1 MNPRERMAKR
11 REEMRE
17 HAKTAR
23 SETGAVG
30 QPHERISDMRKR
42 HRERLEEMR
51 MHPENLVKV
60 DGEARTRQRER
71 MEQMRENMR
80 KRVQ

>member
-17 HAKTAR
+17 RANAAH
-23 SETGAVG
+23 SETGATG

-51 MHPENLVKV
+51 RHPENIVKV

-71 MEQMRENMR
+71 MKQMREKMR
-80 KRVQ
+80 KRA